1 MGENSIHYS
10 FASEVTELAAA
21 TAALERANG
30 SYRLFLQLTSPP
42 EDQAKKDKKKGPAA
56 KGGKKKAE
64 EHVHNEE
71 VAEKDKIGGSEE
83 VLTEKLNLF
92 KSEYPEFT
100 PRETTQEE
108 LDKMRDKLDT
118 LHNVGQIDHKLPD
131 AIVQGYAQMGNFL
144 REAVASR
151 TERCEVASKTLR
163 DYADKIAATRSALV
177 ALQTEVIAEGPP
189 LFNQIVDDFEQEA
202 DEVTHHRNDEVKWWF
217 WSLLD
222 FARSCRATVAKM
234 LVNSQYAA

>member
-21 TAALERANG
+21 TAALERANA

-42 EDQAKKDKKKGPAA
+42 EDQAKKDKKKGGPP

-64 EHVHNEE
+64 EHAHNEE
-71 VAEKDKIGGSEE
+71 IAEKDKIGGSEE

-151 TERCEVASKTLR
+151 TERCEVASKTEL
-163 DYADKIAATRSALV
+163 KGSIG
-177 ALQTEVIAEGPP
+177 EGPNHSNFSHQSSVKI
-189 LFNQIVDDFEQEA
+189 LSKF
-202 DEVTHHRNDEVKWWF
+202 RNF
-217 WSLLD
+217 
-222 FARSCRATVAKM
+222 R
-234 LVNSQYAA
+234 